1 MSWSYSRPL
10 VEEYS
15 AVCCSDTE
23 LYAQLNMTPMPDQF
37 YWPDKTTE
45 HSRLSRFGMT
55 CEPLTEGHGAE
66 LLMWFLEVSHAR
78 TSVSP
83 ETEPDWTAKGQGYG
97 EKWRGSLGKY
107 DPVSCSLKTAQLS
120 LLEDLTACCVTLP
133 RWGLMLDGELY
144 PQPMLELRTG
154 GKESGF
160 WQTPVADDCVNR
172 EKGKWNSRGEPK
184 LSAQVMFPTPTASDH
199 TGAGHKAQ
207 GGKNLRTVVSEM
219 MWPTP
224 TVCGN
229 NNRKGVSKT
238 SGDGLATAVKNL
250 PTPSASDGT
259 RGGRMTENM
268 TGQSLVQMVNTR
280 IWPTATATA
289 YKGWSPKHNRAESD
303 DRLDYT
309 VERESFT
316 DGQQTPPMRLNPD
329 WVEWLMG
336 WPIGQTALKPLATA
350 KFREFVQQHGICFM
364 ESEESA

>member
-1 MSWSYSRPL
+1 MSWSYSRAL
-10 VEEYS
+10 VVEYS
-15 AVCCSDTE
+15 EACSSDTE
-23 LYAQLNMTPMPDQF
+23 LSAPLNTTPTPDQF

-55 CEPLTEGHGAE
+55 CVPLTGSHGAD
-66 LLMWFLEVSHAR
+66 LLMWFLAAFR
-78 TSVSP
+78 AKTSQSP
-83 ETEPDWTAKGQGYG
+83 EKAPDWTAKGQGYG
-97 EKWRGSLGKY
+97 EKWRGLLARF
-107 DPVSCSLKTAQLS
+107 DHNSCSLKTAQLS
-120 LLEDLTACCVTLP
+120 LLEDLTGCCVTLP

-160 WQTPVADDCVNR
+160 WQTPVSDDSANR

-219 MWPTP
+219 IWPTP

-229 NNRKGVSKT
+229 NNRKGVSKS
-238 SGDGLATAVKNL
+238 SGDGLATAVKNW
-250 PTPSASDGT
+250 PTA
-259 RGGRMTENM
+259 
-268 TGQSLVQMVNTR
+268 
-280 IWPTATATA
+280 TATATA
-289 YKGWSPKHNRAESD
+289 YKGWSPNHNRSQSD

-309 VERESFT
+309 VERESFQ
-316 DGQQTPPMRLNPD
+316 DGQQTRPMRLNPD

-336 WPIGQTALKPLATA
+336 WPIGQTALKPLETD
-350 KFREFVQQHGICFM
+350 KFREFELQHGICSM
-364 ESEESA
+364 DKAA